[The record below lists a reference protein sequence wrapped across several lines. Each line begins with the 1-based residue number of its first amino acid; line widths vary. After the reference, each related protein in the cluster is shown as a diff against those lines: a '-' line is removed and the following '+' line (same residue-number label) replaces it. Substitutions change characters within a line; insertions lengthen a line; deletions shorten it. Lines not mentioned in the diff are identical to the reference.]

1 MRTAGFTQISPA
13 KIEILMSSQD
23 EPWDVALRLRPVPAE
38 TWSSRIEES
47 IEKPCDNSR
56 SKKQTATWKD
66 GLLLAH
72 MATCHC
78 FDAVTEG
85 RRYLL
90 PSIGDSTLNERIDF
104 SIHSYQFLSPMVETR
119 VTAFDQKLELT
130 SFHR

>member
-1 MRTAGFTQISPA
+1 MALRPGIDDES
-13 KIEILMSSQD
+13 D

-66 GLLLAH
+66 GLLPAH
-72 MATCHC
+72 MANCHC

-130 SFHR
+130 SFTDEQSS